1 MDVETSDEESIGHEV
16 MIARGTPATPDACP
30 NLLKISESAFCVGL
44 RLAACGLAAGAAD
57 LISMKRPLGNIRRP
71 PGLKI
76 ACFQKCPFA
85 PVMRDL
91 HSQAERGAS
100 KLLFHQRNKGVV
112 AARAHIPYRGYAASD
127 C

>member
-1 MDVETSDEESIGHEV
+1 MTIMDVETSDEESIGHEV
-16 MIARGTPATPDACP
+16 MIARGTPAAPDACP

-44 RLAACGLAAGAAD
+44 RLGCRCRRFDFHEKAAGQYPAASRAQNC
-57 LISMKRPLGNIRRP
+57 LLS
-71 PGLKI
+71 
-76 ACFQKCPFA
+76 KCPFA

-112 AARAHIPYRGYAASD
+112 AART
-127 C
+127 

>member
-1 MDVETSDEESIGHEV
+1 MTIMDVETSDEESIGHEI
-16 MIARGTPATPDACP
+16 MIARGTPGAPDACP

-44 RLAACGLAAGAAD
+44 RLGRRCRRFDFHEKAAGQYPAA
-57 LISMKRPLGNIRRP
+57 SRAQ
-71 PGLKI
+71 I